1 MTTKPQAISIGGIS
15 IGASHPPFII
25 AELSGNHNG
34 SLERAIKLV
43 EAAADAGAHAVKL
56 QTYTADTLTIDVNSG
71 EFIVASE
78 DSPWAGRSLHDLY
91 KQAHT
96 PWDWHEPIMRR
107 ARQLGMVAFST
118 PFDDTAV
125 DFLARL
131 DVPAYK
137 IASFE
142 NVHLPL
148 IRKVAAQG
156 KPVIISTGMA
166 SIGEIDDAVT
176 TARAAGC
183 NELVLLKCT
192 STYPAS
198 PENSNV
204 ATIPSLRAMFDC
216 EIGLSDHTMGVGAP
230 VAAVALGAT
239 VIEKHITLSRSEG
252 GVDASFSLEPREFR
266 SLVEEIR
273 RAHEAIGMVRFGP
286 TEAEQGSLVFRR
298 SIYVV
303 KDIAAGEKL
312 SPENVRIIR
321 PGYGLA
327 PKHYEKI
334 LGATV
339 RRDVSKG
346 TPVSWDLLI

>member
-1 MTTKPQAISIGGIS
+1 MTARGIQIGHVLVGK
-15 IGASHPPFII
+15 GYPPFII

-71 EFIVASE
+71 DFIVAGK

-91 KQAHT
+91 QQAHT
-96 PWDWHEPIMRR
+96 PWDWHDPIMRR
-107 ARQLGMVAFST
+107 ARQLGMVVFST

-125 DFLARL
+125 DFLASL

-148 IRKVAAQG
+148 IRKVSAQG
-156 KPVIISTGMA
+156 KPVIISTGLA

-176 TARAAGC
+176 TARSAGC

-204 ATIPSLRAMFDC
+204 ATIPSLRAVFDC
-216 EIGLSDHTMGVGAP
+216 EVGLSDHTMGVGAA

-252 GVDASFSLEPREFR
+252 GVDASFSLEPHEFR
-266 SLVEEIR
+266 SLVLEAR
-273 RAHEAIGMVRFGP
+273 RAYEAIGTVRFGP
-286 TEAEQGSLVFRR
+286 TEAEQGSLLFRR

-312 SPENVRIIR
+312 SPENIRIIR

-327 PKHYEKI
+327 PKYYERI
-334 LGATV
+334 LGTAV
-339 RRDVSKG
+339 RGDVSKG
-346 TPVSWDLLI
+346 TPVSWDFLI

>member
-1 MTTKPQAISIGGIS
+1 MTARGIQIGNVLVGK
-15 IGASHPPFII
+15 GYPPFII

-71 EFIVASE
+71 DFIVAGK

-91 KQAHT
+91 QQAHT
-96 PWDWHEPIMRR
+96 PWDWHDPIMRR
-107 ARQLGMVAFST
+107 ARQLGMVVFST

-125 DFLARL
+125 DFLASL

-148 IRKVAAQG
+148 IRKVSAQG
-156 KPVIISTGMA
+156 KPVIISTGLA

-176 TARAAGC
+176 TARSAGC

-204 ATIPSLRAMFDC
+204 ATIPSLRAVFDC
-216 EIGLSDHTMGVGAP
+216 EVGLSDHTMGVGAA

-252 GVDASFSLEPREFR
+252 GVDASFSLEPHEFR
-266 SLVEEIR
+266 SLVLEAR
-273 RAHEAIGMVRFGP
+273 RAYEAIGTVRFGP
-286 TEAEQGSLVFRR
+286 TEAEQGSLLFRR

-312 SPENVRIIR
+312 SPENIRIIR

-327 PKHYEKI
+327 PKYYERI
-334 LGATV
+334 LGTAV
-339 RRDVSKG
+339 RGDVSKG
-346 TPVSWDLLI
+346 TPVSWDFLI